1 MSGPKLTDED
11 QAAVDQMLANRE
23 KASARYAEQGGPKAL
38 PADSPIHK
46 KWASDP
52 FPGSAADDED
62 ELAWQFSELQS
73 PDARSR
79 AYILRTIAANPVA
92 NEQLLIAAERLLDD
106 RTITL
111 LDIPERFGEVRWL
124 AADAVAAL
132 RGVLGRSD
140 AVTLEDTFEPIEDV
154 EHVAREAGIGSSK
167 ADGVAGKIETLQ
179 QVVAE
184 GRLTRIRVTREP
196 RLP

>member
-23 KASARYAEQGGPKAL
+23 KARERYAEQGGPKSL

-132 RGVLGRSD
+132 RGALGRSD

-154 EHVAREAGIGSSK
+154 ERLAREAGIDPSRSEGL
-167 ADGVAGKIETLQ
+167 AGRIETLLQ
-179 QVVAE
+179 MAVAKKLARVVI
-184 GRLTRIRVTREP
+184 TRAPGAR
-196 RLP
+196 